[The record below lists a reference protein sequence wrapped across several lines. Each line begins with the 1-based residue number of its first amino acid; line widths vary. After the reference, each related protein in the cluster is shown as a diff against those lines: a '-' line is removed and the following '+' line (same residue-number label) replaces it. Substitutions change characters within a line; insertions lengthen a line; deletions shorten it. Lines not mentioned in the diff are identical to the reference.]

1 MNRGSEWNKW
11 DLHVHTKYT
20 NKNDQFTSATFDDFC
35 IEFFKRAVEKNIKV
49 IGITDYFSIENY
61 LKIKEFLTR
70 IDEIEV
76 LEQIKEEIKKIYL
89 IPNIELRMLPSTDSG
104 KLINIHCLFNPDYID
119 NLEDDFFSTLEF
131 NGYKMTK
138 TGLIR
143 LGKNMKPDVS
153 NDDLAYEVGI
163 NNFVISPDILES
175 LFKKNNNLRKN
186 TITVVS
192 NNSTDGASGLRKHYE
207 LFENDNASSLD
218 GVRKKVY
225 HLSDMIF
232 SSRKGDID
240 YFLGN
245 KGDSKELVIQKCGS
259 MKPCIHGCDA
269 HSENKLFEPDLSR
282 YCWIKAIPTF
292 EGLKQVLYEPDRVKI
307 QEDKPDKKIGYEV
320 IKSIKILNTNNVF
333 TQNEIYFNSNLN
345 SIIGGKS
352 SGKSLLLYLLAKTVL
367 SSEKFDEISKYKN
380 FVNYDELPKGI
391 ECEVL
396 WEDGTVTKLS
406 SHENKRHIEYIP
418 QLFLNNI
425 AEDKKNELFNQTIN
439 DLLYKKNGYKGAIDL
454 IYKSIDEKK
463 ISLTSEIEKYFTN
476 ESELTRLEI
485 ELTTLGDKN
494 AIETLIYSFYKELE
508 ELKSKSSLTED
519 DENIM
524 KAINESI
531 TLKQNEKILLEKE
544 IILNNSINKVTNELG
559 SKIERFIIDEFNLI
573 DIDERHKEILKTYY
587 ENLSKNIIQSIDS
600 FKESNPLTNDALLD
614 KIKLKDEEIE
624 PLIKSL
630 EPYNNKISDQKKYLS
645 IEKQLKDEQLKL
657 DTILLK
663 EKEINNQKSKLD
675 IKKFIDIYKELLEIY
690 NTITSLNEPYKKIGN
705 DLELI
710 TYIDFNLSKFYDNF
724 SYFVTK
730 NQSMDKI
737 FNDGIFDVDSNYLYK
752 KENHIENIGEVLNK
766 IFSGNVKFNKSKTL
780 KEMTKSLL
788 DDNFDITYDLKQGDD
803 LLNHMSPG
811 KKGIVLFQLFLE
823 VSSSKVPI
831 LIDQPEDNLDN
842 RTVYNTLN
850 EFIKTKK
857 INRQIIMV
865 SHNSNLVVST
875 DSENIIVANQ
885 NGQNS
890 SYPRFEYING
900 ALEETK
906 KKDLSELNELKKQ
919 GIREHVCEILEG
931 GVEAFKKREEKYNI

>member
-307 QEDKPDKKIGYEV
+307 QEDKPDKKVGYEV

-406 SHENKRHIEYIP
+406 SNENKRHIEYIP

-463 ISLTSEIEKYFTN
+463 ISLTREIEKYFTN
-476 ESELTRLEI
+476 KSELKRLEI

-494 AIETLIYSFYKELE
+494 AIEILINSFRE
-508 ELKSKSSLTED
+508 ELKELKFKSSLTQD
-519 DENIM
+519 DENTM
-524 KAINESI
+524 KAINELI
-531 TLKQNEKILLEKE
+531 TLKKNEKILLEKE

-559 SKIERFIIDEFNLI
+559 SKIERFITDEFNLM
-573 DIDERHKEILKTYY
+573 DIDDNHKEILKTYY

-600 FKESNPLTNDALLD
+600 FQESNPLMNDTLLER
-614 KIKLKDEEIE
+614 IKLKDEEIE

-630 EPYNNKISDQKKYLS
+630 EPYNDKILDQKKYLF
-645 IEKQLKDEQLKL
+645 IEKLLKDEQLKL
-657 DTILLK
+657 DSILLK

-690 NTITSLNEPYKKIGN
+690 NTITSLNEPYKTIGN

-710 TYIDFNLSKFYDNF
+710 THIDFNLSKFYDNF

-737 FNDGIFDVDSNYLYK
+737 FSDVIFDVDSNYLYK
-752 KENHIENIGEVLNK
+752 KENHIENIEEVLNK

-850 EFIKTKK
+850 EFIKNKK
-857 INRQIIMV
+857 IDRQIIMV

>member
-1 MNRGSEWNKW
+1 M
-11 DLHVHTKYT
+11 
-20 NKNDQFTSATFDDFC
+20 
-35 IEFFKRAVEKNIKV
+35 
-49 IGITDYFSIENY
+49 
-61 LKIKEFLTR
+61 
-70 IDEIEV
+70 
-76 LEQIKEEIKKIYL
+76 
-89 IPNIELRMLPSTDSG
+89 
-104 KLINIHCLFNPDYID
+104 
-119 NLEDDFFSTLEF
+119 
-131 NGYKMTK
+131 
-138 TGLIR
+138 
-143 LGKNMKPDVS
+143 
-153 NDDLAYEVGI
+153 
-163 NNFVISPDILES
+163 
-175 LFKKNNNLRKN
+175 
-186 TITVVS
+186 
-192 NNSTDGASGLRKHYE
+192 
-207 LFENDNASSLD
+207 
-218 GVRKKVY
+218 
-225 HLSDMIF
+225 
-232 SSRKGDID
+232 
-240 YFLGN
+240 
-245 KGDSKELVIQKCGS
+245 
-259 MKPCIHGCDA
+259 
-269 HSENKLFEPDLSR
+269 
-282 YCWIKAIPTF
+282 
-292 EGLKQVLYEPDRVKI
+292 
-307 QEDKPDKKIGYEV
+307 
-320 IKSIKILNTNNVF
+320 
-333 TQNEIYFNSNLN
+333 N

-857 INRQIIMV
+857 IDRQIIMV

>member
-320 IKSIKILNTNNVF
+320 IKSIKILNTNNIF

-559 SKIERFIIDEFNLI
+559 SKIERFITDEFNLM
-573 DIDERHKEILKTYY
+573 DIDDKHKEILKTYY

-737 FNDGIFDVDSNYLYK
+737 FSDVIFDVNSNYLYK
-752 KENHIENIGEVLNK
+752 KENHIQNIEEVLNK

-857 INRQIIMV
+857 IDRQIIMV

>member
-1 MNRGSEWNKW
+1 MSEEKAMNRGSEWNKW
-11 DLHVHTKYT
+11 DLHFHTPSSYDYKDKMVT
-20 NKNDQFTSATFDDFC
+20 NTQL
-35 IEFFKRAVEKNIKV
+35 IEELVKKNIKV
-49 IGITDYFSIENY
+49 VAITDHHIIDVVRIQELKVLSSERITILPGIEFLSDSRGKQPIHFIGIFSENSDLHYIWGQIENRTEIRKIKGEGKKENEVYCNLFETINLIHELGGIVSIHAGDKHSSIENITHSLPHGEAQKTDIAFAVDIY
-61 LKIKEFLTR
+61 ELGNSSDQDGYRRFVFPSIKKTIPMILCSDNHDIKKYDIKE
-70 IDEIEV
+70 
-76 LEQIKEEIKKIYL
+76 
-89 IPNIELRMLPSTDSG
+89 N
-104 KLINIHCLFNPDYID
+104 
-119 NLEDDFFSTLEF
+119 
-131 NGYKMTK
+131 
-138 TGLIR
+138 
-143 LGKNMKPDVS
+143 
-153 NDDLAYEVGI
+153 
-163 NNFVISPDILES
+163 
-175 LFKKNNNLRKN
+175 
-186 TITVVS
+186 
-192 NNSTDGASGLRKHYE
+192 
-207 LFENDNASSLD
+207 
-218 GVRKKVY
+218 
-225 HLSDMIF
+225 
-232 SSRKGDID
+232 
-240 YFLGN
+240 
-245 KGDSKELVIQKCGS
+245 
-259 MKPCIHGCDA
+259 
-269 HSENKLFEPDLSR
+269 
-282 YCWIKAIPTF
+282 CWIKAIPSF
-292 EGLKQVLYEPDRVKI
+292 EGLRQIIYEPDRVKI
-307 QEDKPDKKIGYEV
+307 KEDKPDKKIGYEV

-406 SHENKRHIEYIP
+406 SNENKRHIEYIP

-476 ESELTRLEI
+476 ESELKRLEI

-494 AIETLIYSFYKELE
+494 AIEILINSFREELK
-508 ELKSKSSLTED
+508 ELKSKSSLTQD
-519 DENIM
+519 DENTM

-531 TLKQNEKILLEKE
+531 TLKKNEKILLEKE

-559 SKIERFIIDEFNLI
+559 SKIERFITDEFNLM
-573 DIDERHKEILKTYY
+573 DIDDNHKEILKTYY

-600 FKESNPLTNDALLD
+600 FQESNPLMNDTLLER
-614 KIKLKDEEIE
+614 IKLKDEEIE

-630 EPYNNKISDQKKYLS
+630 EPYNDKILDQKKYLS
-645 IEKQLKDEQLKL
+645 IEKLLKDEQLKL
-657 DTILLK
+657 DSILLK

-690 NTITSLNEPYKKIGN
+690 NTITSLNEPYKTIGN

-710 TYIDFNLSKFYDNF
+710 THIDFNLSKFYDNF

-737 FNDGIFDVDSNYLYK
+737 FSDVIFDVDSNYLYK
-752 KENHIENIGEVLNK
+752 KENHIENIEEVLNK

-850 EFIKTKK
+850 EFIKNKK
-857 INRQIIMV
+857 IDRQIIMV

-906 KKDLSELNELKKQ
+906 KKDLLELNELKKQ

>member
-406 SHENKRHIEYIP
+406 SNENKRHIEYIP

-857 INRQIIMV
+857 IDRQIIMV

>member
-544 IILNNSINKVTNELG
+544 IILNNSVKRSAKLG
-559 SKIERFIIDEFNLI
+559 S
-573 DIDERHKEILKTYY
+573 
-587 ENLSKNIIQSIDS
+587 
-600 FKESNPLTNDALLD
+600 
-614 KIKLKDEEIE
+614 
-624 PLIKSL
+624 
-630 EPYNNKISDQKKYLS
+630 
-645 IEKQLKDEQLKL
+645 
-657 DTILLK
+657 
-663 EKEINNQKSKLD
+663 
-675 IKKFIDIYKELLEIY
+675 
-690 NTITSLNEPYKKIGN
+690 
-705 DLELI
+705 
-710 TYIDFNLSKFYDNF
+710 
-724 SYFVTK
+724 
-730 NQSMDKI
+730 
-737 FNDGIFDVDSNYLYK
+737 
-752 KENHIENIGEVLNK
+752 
-766 IFSGNVKFNKSKTL
+766 
-780 KEMTKSLL
+780 
-788 DDNFDITYDLKQGDD
+788 
-803 LLNHMSPG
+803 
-811 KKGIVLFQLFLE
+811 
-823 VSSSKVPI
+823 
-831 LIDQPEDNLDN
+831 
-842 RTVYNTLN
+842 
-850 EFIKTKK
+850 
-857 INRQIIMV
+857 
-865 SHNSNLVVST
+865 
-875 DSENIIVANQ
+875 
-885 NGQNS
+885 
-890 SYPRFEYING
+890 
-900 ALEETK
+900 
-906 KKDLSELNELKKQ
+906 
-919 GIREHVCEILEG
+919 
-931 GVEAFKKREEKYNI
+931 

>member
-630 EPYNNKISDQKKYLS
+630 EPYNNKIADQKKYLS

-857 INRQIIMV
+857 IDRQIIMV

>member
-1 MNRGSEWNKW
+1 
-11 DLHVHTKYT
+11 
-20 NKNDQFTSATFDDFC
+20 
-35 IEFFKRAVEKNIKV
+35 
-49 IGITDYFSIENY
+49 
-61 LKIKEFLTR
+61 
-70 IDEIEV
+70 
-76 LEQIKEEIKKIYL
+76 
-89 IPNIELRMLPSTDSG
+89 
-104 KLINIHCLFNPDYID
+104 
-119 NLEDDFFSTLEF
+119 
-131 NGYKMTK
+131 
-138 TGLIR
+138 
-143 LGKNMKPDVS
+143 
-153 NDDLAYEVGI
+153 
-163 NNFVISPDILES
+163 
-175 LFKKNNNLRKN
+175 
-186 TITVVS
+186 
-192 NNSTDGASGLRKHYE
+192 
-207 LFENDNASSLD
+207 
-218 GVRKKVY
+218 
-225 HLSDMIF
+225 MIF

-406 SHENKRHIEYIP
+406 SHENKRHLEYIP

-811 KKGIVLFQLFLE
+811 TQGSVLFQLFLE

-857 INRQIIMV
+857 IDRQIIMV

>member
-675 IKKFIDIYKELLEIY
+675 IKKFIDTQLSHLKPSSFPV
-690 NTITSLNEPYKKIGN
+690 TSLNRSI
-705 DLELI
+705 
-710 TYIDFNLSKFYDNF
+710 
-724 SYFVTK
+724 
-730 NQSMDKI
+730 MA
-737 FNDGIFDVDSNYLYK
+737 
-752 KENHIENIGEVLNK
+752 
-766 IFSGNVKFNKSKTL
+766 VKFSF
-780 KEMTKSLL
+780 LL
-788 DDNFDITYDLKQGDD
+788 TTSSILA
-803 LLNHMSPG
+803 
-811 KKGIVLFQLFLE
+811 I
-823 VSSSKVPI
+823 SSKIAKNACIAIAKV
-831 LIDQPEDNLDN
+831 
-842 RTVYNTLN
+842 
-850 EFIKTKK
+850 
-857 INRQIIMV
+857 
-865 SHNSNLVVST
+865 
-875 DSENIIVANQ
+875 
-885 NGQNS
+885 
-890 SYPRFEYING
+890 
-900 ALEETK
+900 
-906 KKDLSELNELKKQ
+906 
-919 GIREHVCEILEG
+919 
-931 GVEAFKKREEKYNI
+931 

>member
-11 DLHVHTKYT
+11 DLHFHTPSSYDYKDKTVT
-20 NKNDQFTSATFDDFC
+20 NIQLIEKLVEKDVKVVAITDHHIIDVERIQDLKVLSSERITILPG
-35 IEFFKRAVEKNIKV
+35 IEFLSDSRGKQPIHF
-49 IGITDYFSIENY
+49 IGIFSENSDLNYIWGQIENRTEIRKIKGEGKKENEVYCNLFETINLIHELGGVVSIHAGDKHSSIENITHSLPHGEAQKTDIAFAVDIY
-61 LKIKEFLTR
+61 ELGNSSDQDGYRKFVFPSIKKTIPMILCSDNHDIKKYDIKE
-70 IDEIEV
+70 
-76 LEQIKEEIKKIYL
+76 
-89 IPNIELRMLPSTDSG
+89 N
-104 KLINIHCLFNPDYID
+104 
-119 NLEDDFFSTLEF
+119 
-131 NGYKMTK
+131 
-138 TGLIR
+138 
-143 LGKNMKPDVS
+143 
-153 NDDLAYEVGI
+153 
-163 NNFVISPDILES
+163 
-175 LFKKNNNLRKN
+175 
-186 TITVVS
+186 
-192 NNSTDGASGLRKHYE
+192 
-207 LFENDNASSLD
+207 
-218 GVRKKVY
+218 
-225 HLSDMIF
+225 
-232 SSRKGDID
+232 
-240 YFLGN
+240 
-245 KGDSKELVIQKCGS
+245 
-259 MKPCIHGCDA
+259 
-269 HSENKLFEPDLSR
+269 
-282 YCWIKAIPTF
+282 CWIKAIPSF
-292 EGLKQVLYEPDRVKI
+292 EGLRQIIYEPDRVKI
-307 QEDKPDKKIGYEV
+307 QEDKPEKKIGYEV
-320 IKSIKILNTNNVF
+320 IKSIKILNTNNIFV
-333 TQNEIYFNSNLN
+333 QNEIYFNSNLN

-476 ESELTRLEI
+476 ESELTRLEM

-494 AIETLIYSFYKELE
+494 AIETLIYSFYEELK

-573 DIDERHKEILKTYY
+573 DIDESHKEILKTYY

-600 FKESNPLTNDALLD
+600 FKESNPLTNGTILE
-614 KIKLKDEEIE
+614 KIKLKEEEID

-630 EPYNNKISDQKKYLS
+630 KPYNDKISDKKEYLS

-657 DTILLK
+657 DGILLK
-663 EKEINNQKSKLD
+663 EKEINHQKSKLD
-675 IKKFIDIYKELLEIY
+675 IKKFINTYKELVEIY
-690 NTITSLNEPYKKIGN
+690 NKIISLNEPYKTIGN

-710 TYIDFNLSKFYDNF
+710 THIDFNLSKFYDNF
-724 SYFVTK
+724 SNFITK

-737 FNDGIFDVDSNYLYK
+737 FSDVIFDVDSNYLYK
-752 KENHIENIGEVLNK
+752 KEKHIENIGEVLNK
-766 IFSGNVKFNKSKTL
+766 IFSENVKFNKSKTL

-850 EFIKTKK
+850 EFIKNKK
-857 INRQIIMV
+857 IDRQIIMV

-906 KKDLSELNELKKQ
+906 KKDFLELNELKKQ

>member
-690 NTITSLNEPYKKIGN
+690 NTIISLNEPYKKIGN

-857 INRQIIMV
+857 IDRQIIMV

>member
-11 DLHVHTKYT
+11 DLHVHTKHT

-406 SHENKRHIEYIP
+406 SNENKRHIEYIP

-476 ESELTRLEI
+476 ESELKRLEI

-494 AIETLIYSFYKELE
+494 AIEILINSFREELK
-508 ELKSKSSLTED
+508 ELKSKSSLTQD
-519 DENIM
+519 DENTM

-531 TLKQNEKILLEKE
+531 TLKKNEKILLEKE

-559 SKIERFIIDEFNLI
+559 SKIERFITDEFNLM
-573 DIDERHKEILKTYY
+573 DIDDNHKEILKTYY

-600 FKESNPLTNDALLD
+600 FQESNPLMNDTLLER
-614 KIKLKDEEIE
+614 IKLKDEEIE

-630 EPYNNKISDQKKYLS
+630 EPYNDKILDQKKYLF
-645 IEKQLKDEQLKL
+645 IEKLLKDEQLKL
-657 DTILLK
+657 DSILLK
-663 EKEINNQKSKLD
+663 EKEIKNQKSKLD

-690 NTITSLNEPYKKIGN
+690 NTITSLNEPYKTIGN

-710 TYIDFNLSKFYDNF
+710 THIDFNLSKFYDNF

-737 FNDGIFDVDSNYLYK
+737 FSDVIFDVDSNYLYK
-752 KENHIENIGEVLNK
+752 KENHIENIEEVLNK

-850 EFIKTKK
+850 EFIKNKK
-857 INRQIIMV
+857 IDRQIIMV

>member
-1 MNRGSEWNKW
+1 MKRGSEWNKW

-292 EGLKQVLYEPDRVKI
+292 EGLKQVLYEPDRDKI

-857 INRQIIMV
+857 IDRQIIMV

>member
-11 DLHVHTKYT
+11 DLHFHTPSSYDYKDKTVT
-20 NKNDQFTSATFDDFC
+20 NAQL
-35 IEFFKRAVEKNIKV
+35 IEKLVEKNIKV
-49 IGITDYFSIENY
+49 VAITDHHIIDVVRIQELKVLSSERITILPGIEFLSDSRGKQPIHFIGIFSENSDLHYIWGQIENRTEIRKIKGEGKKENEVYCNLFETINLIHELGGIVSIHAGDKHSSIENITHSLPHGEAQKTDIAY
-61 LKIKEFLTR
+61 AVDIYELGNASDQDGYRKVVFPYIKKTIPMILCSDNHDIKNYDIKE
-70 IDEIEV
+70 
-76 LEQIKEEIKKIYL
+76 
-89 IPNIELRMLPSTDSG
+89 N
-104 KLINIHCLFNPDYID
+104 
-119 NLEDDFFSTLEF
+119 
-131 NGYKMTK
+131 
-138 TGLIR
+138 
-143 LGKNMKPDVS
+143 
-153 NDDLAYEVGI
+153 
-163 NNFVISPDILES
+163 
-175 LFKKNNNLRKN
+175 
-186 TITVVS
+186 
-192 NNSTDGASGLRKHYE
+192 
-207 LFENDNASSLD
+207 
-218 GVRKKVY
+218 
-225 HLSDMIF
+225 
-232 SSRKGDID
+232 
-240 YFLGN
+240 
-245 KGDSKELVIQKCGS
+245 
-259 MKPCIHGCDA
+259 
-269 HSENKLFEPDLSR
+269 
-282 YCWIKAIPTF
+282 CWIKAIPSF
-292 EGLKQVLYEPDRVKI
+292 EGLRQIIYEPDRVKI
-307 QEDKPDKKIGYEV
+307 QEDKPEKKIGYEV
-320 IKSIKILNTNNVF
+320 IKSIKILNTNNIF

-396 WEDGTVTKLS
+396 WGDGTVTKLS
-406 SHENKRHIEYIP
+406 SNENKRHIEYIP

-439 DLLYKKNGYKGAIDL
+439 DLLYKKNGYKGAVDL

-463 ISLTSEIEKYFTN
+463 ISLASEIEKYFTN
-476 ESELTRLEI
+476 ESELKRLEI

-494 AIETLIYSFYKELE
+494 AIEILINSFCEELK
-508 ELKSKSSLTED
+508 ELKSKSSLTQG

-531 TLKQNEKILLEKE
+531 TLKKNEKILLEKE

-559 SKIERFIIDEFNLI
+559 SKIERFIIDEFNLM
-573 DIDERHKEILKTYY
+573 DIDESHKEILKTYY

-600 FKESNPLTNDALLD
+600 FKESNPLTNDILLD
-614 KIKLKDEEIE
+614 RIKLKDEEIE

-630 EPYNNKISDQKKYLS
+630 EPYNDKILDQKKYLS

-657 DTILLK
+657 DSILLK
-663 EKEINNQKSKLD
+663 EKEINHQKSKLD
-675 IKKFIDIYKELLEIY
+675 IKKFINIYKELLEIY
-690 NTITSLNEPYKKIGN
+690 DKIISLNEPYKTIGN

-710 TYIDFNLSKFYDNF
+710 THIDFNLSKFYDNF

-737 FNDGIFDVDSNYLYK
+737 FSDVIFDVDSNYLYK
-752 KENHIENIGEVLNK
+752 KENHIENIEEVLNK
-766 IFSGNVKFNKSKTL
+766 IFSGNIKFNKSKTL

-788 DDNFDITYDLKQGDD
+788 DNNFDITYDLKQGDD

-850 EFIKTKK
+850 EFIKNKK
-857 INRQIIMV
+857 IDRQIIMV

-875 DSENIIVANQ
+875 DSENVIVANQ

-906 KKDLSELNELKKQ
+906 KKDSSELNELKKQ

>member
-11 DLHVHTKYT
+11 DLHFHTQSSYDYKDKTVT
-20 NKNDQFTSATFDDFC
+20 NIQLIEKLVEKDVKVVAITDHHIIDVERIQDLKVLSSERITILPG
-35 IEFFKRAVEKNIKV
+35 IEFLSDSRGKQPIHF
-49 IGITDYFSIENY
+49 IGIFSENSDLNYIWGQIENRTEIRKIKGEGKKENEVYCNLFETINLIHELGGIVSIHAGDKHSSIENITHSLPHGEAQKTDIAFAVDIY
-61 LKIKEFLTR
+61 ELGNSSDQDGYRKFVFPSIKKNIPMILCSDNHDIKKYDIKE
-70 IDEIEV
+70 
-76 LEQIKEEIKKIYL
+76 
-89 IPNIELRMLPSTDSG
+89 N
-104 KLINIHCLFNPDYID
+104 
-119 NLEDDFFSTLEF
+119 
-131 NGYKMTK
+131 
-138 TGLIR
+138 
-143 LGKNMKPDVS
+143 
-153 NDDLAYEVGI
+153 
-163 NNFVISPDILES
+163 
-175 LFKKNNNLRKN
+175 
-186 TITVVS
+186 
-192 NNSTDGASGLRKHYE
+192 
-207 LFENDNASSLD
+207 
-218 GVRKKVY
+218 
-225 HLSDMIF
+225 
-232 SSRKGDID
+232 
-240 YFLGN
+240 
-245 KGDSKELVIQKCGS
+245 
-259 MKPCIHGCDA
+259 
-269 HSENKLFEPDLSR
+269 
-282 YCWIKAIPTF
+282 CWIKAIPSF
-292 EGLKQVLYEPDRVKI
+292 EGLRQIIYEPDRVKI
-307 QEDKPDKKIGYEV
+307 QEDKPEKKIGYEV

-406 SHENKRHIEYIP
+406 SNENKRHIEYIP

-476 ESELTRLEI
+476 ESELTRLEM

-494 AIETLIYSFYKELE
+494 AIETLIYSFYQELKEL
-508 ELKSKSSLTED
+508 KTKSSLTED

-573 DIDERHKEILKTYY
+573 DIDESHKEILKTYY

-630 EPYNNKISDQKKYLS
+630 EPYNNKIADQKKYLS

-690 NTITSLNEPYKKIGN
+690 NTIISLNEPYKKIGN

-857 INRQIIMV
+857 IDRQIIMV

>member
-61 LKIKEFLTR
+61 LKIKEFLTK

-857 INRQIIMV
+857 IDRQIIMV

>member
-630 EPYNNKISDQKKYLS
+630 EPYNNKISDQKK
-645 IEKQLKDEQLKL
+645 IP
-657 DTILLK
+657 
-663 EKEINNQKSKLD
+663 
-675 IKKFIDIYKELLEIY
+675 IYRK
-690 NTITSLNEPYKKIGN
+690 T
-705 DLELI
+705 
-710 TYIDFNLSKFYDNF
+710 
-724 SYFVTK
+724 TK
-730 NQSMDKI
+730 
-737 FNDGIFDVDSNYLYK
+737 
-752 KENHIENIGEVLNK
+752 
-766 IFSGNVKFNKSKTL
+766 
-780 KEMTKSLL
+780 
-788 DDNFDITYDLKQGDD
+788 
-803 LLNHMSPG
+803 
-811 KKGIVLFQLFLE
+811 
-823 VSSSKVPI
+823 
-831 LIDQPEDNLDN
+831 
-842 RTVYNTLN
+842 R
-850 EFIKTKK
+850 
-857 INRQIIMV
+857 
-865 SHNSNLVVST
+865 
-875 DSENIIVANQ
+875 
-885 NGQNS
+885 
-890 SYPRFEYING
+890 
-900 ALEETK
+900 
-906 KKDLSELNELKKQ
+906 
-919 GIREHVCEILEG
+919 
-931 GVEAFKKREEKYNI
+931 

>member
-1 MNRGSEWNKW
+1 
-11 DLHVHTKYT
+11 
-20 NKNDQFTSATFDDFC
+20 
-35 IEFFKRAVEKNIKV
+35 
-49 IGITDYFSIENY
+49 
-61 LKIKEFLTR
+61 
-70 IDEIEV
+70 
-76 LEQIKEEIKKIYL
+76 
-89 IPNIELRMLPSTDSG
+89 
-104 KLINIHCLFNPDYID
+104 
-119 NLEDDFFSTLEF
+119 
-131 NGYKMTK
+131 
-138 TGLIR
+138 
-143 LGKNMKPDVS
+143 
-153 NDDLAYEVGI
+153 
-163 NNFVISPDILES
+163 
-175 LFKKNNNLRKN
+175 
-186 TITVVS
+186 
-192 NNSTDGASGLRKHYE
+192 
-207 LFENDNASSLD
+207 
-218 GVRKKVY
+218 
-225 HLSDMIF
+225 
-232 SSRKGDID
+232 
-240 YFLGN
+240 
-245 KGDSKELVIQKCGS
+245 

-857 INRQIIMV
+857 IDRQIIMV

>member
-225 HLSDMIF
+225 HLSNMIF
-232 SSRKGDID
+232 SSRKDDID

-663 EKEINNQKSKLD
+663 RNQ
-675 IKKFIDIYKELLEIY
+675 
-690 NTITSLNEPYKKIGN
+690 
-705 DLELI
+705 
-710 TYIDFNLSKFYDNF
+710 
-724 SYFVTK
+724 
-730 NQSMDKI
+730 
-737 FNDGIFDVDSNYLYK
+737 
-752 KENHIENIGEVLNK
+752 
-766 IFSGNVKFNKSKTL
+766 
-780 KEMTKSLL
+780 
-788 DDNFDITYDLKQGDD
+788 
-803 LLNHMSPG
+803 
-811 KKGIVLFQLFLE
+811 
-823 VSSSKVPI
+823 
-831 LIDQPEDNLDN
+831 
-842 RTVYNTLN
+842 
-850 EFIKTKK
+850 
-857 INRQIIMV
+857 
-865 SHNSNLVVST
+865 
-875 DSENIIVANQ
+875 
-885 NGQNS
+885 
-890 SYPRFEYING
+890 
-900 ALEETK
+900 
-906 KKDLSELNELKKQ
+906 
-919 GIREHVCEILEG
+919 
-931 GVEAFKKREEKYNI
+931 

>member
-406 SHENKRHIEYIP
+406 SNENKRHIEYIP

-476 ESELTRLEI
+476 ESELKRLEI

-494 AIETLIYSFYKELE
+494 AIEILINSFREELK
-508 ELKSKSSLTED
+508 ELKSKSSLTQD
-519 DENIM
+519 DENTM

-531 TLKQNEKILLEKE
+531 TLKKNEKILLEKE

-559 SKIERFIIDEFNLI
+559 SKIERFITDEFNLM
-573 DIDERHKEILKTYY
+573 DIDDKHKEILKTYY

-600 FKESNPLTNDALLD
+600 FQESNPLMNDTLLER
-614 KIKLKDEEIE
+614 IKLKEEEIE

-630 EPYNNKISDQKKYLS
+630 ESYNDKILDQKKYLF
-645 IEKQLKDEQLKL
+645 IEKLLKDEQLKL
-657 DTILLK
+657 DSILLK

-690 NTITSLNEPYKKIGN
+690 NTITSLNEPYKTIGN

-710 TYIDFNLSKFYDNF
+710 THIDFNLSKFYDNF

-737 FNDGIFDVDSNYLYK
+737 FSDVIFDVDSNYLYK
-752 KENHIENIGEVLNK
+752 KENHIENIEEVLNK
-766 IFSGNVKFNKSKTL
+766 IFSGYVKFNKSKTL

-850 EFIKTKK
+850 EFIKNKK
-857 INRQIIMV
+857 IDRQIIMV

>member
-232 SSRKGDID
+232 FFFLCDID
-240 YFLGN
+240 YFLRN
-245 KGDSKELVIQKCGS
+245 KCDSIELVIQKCGS

-857 INRQIIMV
+857 IDRQIIMV

>member
-1 MNRGSEWNKW
+1 
-11 DLHVHTKYT
+11 
-20 NKNDQFTSATFDDFC
+20 
-35 IEFFKRAVEKNIKV
+35 
-49 IGITDYFSIENY
+49 
-61 LKIKEFLTR
+61 
-70 IDEIEV
+70 
-76 LEQIKEEIKKIYL
+76 
-89 IPNIELRMLPSTDSG
+89 
-104 KLINIHCLFNPDYID
+104 
-119 NLEDDFFSTLEF
+119 
-131 NGYKMTK
+131 
-138 TGLIR
+138 
-143 LGKNMKPDVS
+143 
-153 NDDLAYEVGI
+153 
-163 NNFVISPDILES
+163 
-175 LFKKNNNLRKN
+175 
-186 TITVVS
+186 
-192 NNSTDGASGLRKHYE
+192 
-207 LFENDNASSLD
+207 
-218 GVRKKVY
+218 
-225 HLSDMIF
+225 MIF

-857 INRQIIMV
+857 IDRQIIMV

>member
-544 IILNNSINKVTNELG
+544 IILNNSINKVTKELG

-857 INRQIIMV
+857 IDRQIIMV

>member
-163 NNFVISPDILES
+163 NNFVISPDILKS

-857 INRQIIMV
+857 IDRQIIMV

>member
-857 INRQIIMV
+857 IDRQIIMV

-906 KKDLSELNELKKQ
+906 KKDFSELNELKKQ

>member
-494 AIETLIYSFYKELE
+494 AI
-508 ELKSKSSLTED
+508 
-519 DENIM
+519 
-524 KAINESI
+524 
-531 TLKQNEKILLEKE
+531 
-544 IILNNSINKVTNELG
+544 V
-559 SKIERFIIDEFNLI
+559 
-573 DIDERHKEILKTYY
+573 
-587 ENLSKNIIQSIDS
+587 
-600 FKESNPLTNDALLD
+600 
-614 KIKLKDEEIE
+614 
-624 PLIKSL
+624 
-630 EPYNNKISDQKKYLS
+630 
-645 IEKQLKDEQLKL
+645 
-657 DTILLK
+657 
-663 EKEINNQKSKLD
+663 
-675 IKKFIDIYKELLEIY
+675 
-690 NTITSLNEPYKKIGN
+690 
-705 DLELI
+705 
-710 TYIDFNLSKFYDNF
+710 
-724 SYFVTK
+724 
-730 NQSMDKI
+730 
-737 FNDGIFDVDSNYLYK
+737 
-752 KENHIENIGEVLNK
+752 
-766 IFSGNVKFNKSKTL
+766 
-780 KEMTKSLL
+780 
-788 DDNFDITYDLKQGDD
+788 
-803 LLNHMSPG
+803 
-811 KKGIVLFQLFLE
+811 
-823 VSSSKVPI
+823 
-831 LIDQPEDNLDN
+831 
-842 RTVYNTLN
+842 
-850 EFIKTKK
+850 
-857 INRQIIMV
+857 
-865 SHNSNLVVST
+865 
-875 DSENIIVANQ
+875 
-885 NGQNS
+885 
-890 SYPRFEYING
+890 
-900 ALEETK
+900 
-906 KKDLSELNELKKQ
+906 
-919 GIREHVCEILEG
+919 
-931 GVEAFKKREEKYNI
+931 

>member
-352 SGKSLLLYLLAKTVL
+352 SGKSLLLYLLAKTVI

-380 FVNYDELPKGI
+380 FVNYNKLHKGI

-857 INRQIIMV
+857 IDRQIIMV

>member
-811 KKGIVLFQLFLE
+811 EKRNCIIPIVLR
-823 VSSSKVPI
+823 SK
-831 LIDQPEDNLDN
+831 
-842 RTVYNTLN
+842 
-850 EFIKTKK
+850 FIKGTN
-857 INRQIIMV
+857 INR
-865 SHNSNLVVST
+865 S
-875 DSENIIVANQ
+875 A
-885 NGQNS
+885 
-890 SYPRFEYING
+890 R
-900 ALEETK
+900 
-906 KKDLSELNELKKQ
+906 
-919 GIREHVCEILEG
+919 R
-931 GVEAFKKREEKYNI
+931 

>member
-645 IEKQLKDEQLKL
+645 IEKQLKDEQIKL

-710 TYIDFNLSKFYDNF
+710 TYIDFNLSKFNDNF

-730 NQSMDKI
+730 NQSMDRI
-737 FNDGIFDVDSNYLYK
+737 FSDIIFDVDSNYLYK

-857 INRQIIMV
+857 IDRQIIMV

-906 KKDLSELNELKKQ
+906 KKDL
-919 GIREHVCEILEG
+919 
-931 GVEAFKKREEKYNI
+931 

>member
-11 DLHVHTKYT
+11 DLHFHTQSSYDYKDKTVT
-20 NKNDQFTSATFDDFC
+20 NIQLIEKLVEKDVKVVAITDHHIIDVERIQDLKVLSSERITILPG
-35 IEFFKRAVEKNIKV
+35 IEFLSDSRGKQPIHF
-49 IGITDYFSIENY
+49 IGIFSENSDLNYIWGQIENRTEIRKIKGEGKKENEVYCNLFETINLIHELGGIVSIHAGDKHSSIENITHSLPHGEAQKTDIAFAVDIY
-61 LKIKEFLTR
+61 ELGNSSDQDGYRKFVFPSIKKNIPMILCSDNHDIKKYDIKE
-70 IDEIEV
+70 
-76 LEQIKEEIKKIYL
+76 
-89 IPNIELRMLPSTDSG
+89 N
-104 KLINIHCLFNPDYID
+104 
-119 NLEDDFFSTLEF
+119 
-131 NGYKMTK
+131 
-138 TGLIR
+138 
-143 LGKNMKPDVS
+143 
-153 NDDLAYEVGI
+153 
-163 NNFVISPDILES
+163 
-175 LFKKNNNLRKN
+175 
-186 TITVVS
+186 
-192 NNSTDGASGLRKHYE
+192 
-207 LFENDNASSLD
+207 
-218 GVRKKVY
+218 
-225 HLSDMIF
+225 
-232 SSRKGDID
+232 
-240 YFLGN
+240 
-245 KGDSKELVIQKCGS
+245 
-259 MKPCIHGCDA
+259 
-269 HSENKLFEPDLSR
+269 
-282 YCWIKAIPTF
+282 CWIKAIPSF
-292 EGLKQVLYEPDRVKI
+292 EGLRQIIYEPDRVKI
-307 QEDKPDKKIGYEV
+307 QEDKPEKKIGYEV

-600 FKESNPLTNDALLD
+600 FKESNPLTNDTLLD
-614 KIKLKDEEIE
+614 RIKLKDEEIE
-624 PLIKSL
+624 PLIKRL

-657 DTILLK
+657 DSILLK
-663 EKEINNQKSKLD
+663 EKEINNQKLQLD
-675 IKKFIDIYKELLEIY
+675 IKKFIDIYKELLEMY
-690 NTITSLNEPYKKIGN
+690 NTIISLNEPYKTIGN
-705 DLELI
+705 DLALI
-710 TYIDFNLSKFYDNF
+710 THIDFNLSKFYDNF

-737 FNDGIFDVDSNYLYK
+737 FSDVIFDVNSNYLYK
-752 KENHIENIGEVLNK
+752 KENHIQNIEEVLNK

-857 INRQIIMV
+857 IDRQIIMV

>member
-857 INRQIIMV
+857 IDRQIIMV

>member
-508 ELKSKSSLTED
+508 ELNAKLEEEK
-519 DENIM
+519 
-524 KAINESI
+524 KATFEIIEG
-531 TLKQNEKILLEKE
+531 EKARLLE
-544 IILNNSINKVTNELG
+544 
-559 SKIERFIIDEFNLI
+559 EF
-573 DIDERHKEILKTYY
+573 KT
-587 ENLSKNIIQSIDS
+587 KNPD
-600 FKESNPLTNDALLD
+600 
-614 KIKLKDEEIE
+614 
-624 PLIKSL
+624 
-630 EPYNNKISDQKKYLS
+630 
-645 IEKQLKDEQLKL
+645 L
-657 DTILLK
+657 DT
-663 EKEINNQKSKLD
+663 SH
-675 IKKFIDIYKELLEIY
+675 
-690 NTITSLNEPYKKIGN
+690 G
-705 DLELI
+705 
-710 TYIDFNLSKFYDNF
+710 
-724 SYFVTK
+724 
-730 NQSMDKI
+730 
-737 FNDGIFDVDSNYLYK
+737 DVSNM
-752 KENHIENIGEVLNK
+752 G
-766 IFSGNVKFNKSKTL
+766 
-780 KEMTKSLL
+780 
-788 DDNFDITYDLKQGDD
+788 Q
-803 LLNHMSPG
+803 
-811 KKGIVLFQLFLE
+811 
-823 VSSSKVPI
+823 
-831 LIDQPEDNLDN
+831 QP
-842 RTVYNTLN
+842 
-850 EFIKTKK
+850 
-857 INRQIIMV
+857 Q
-865 SHNSNLVVST
+865 
-875 DSENIIVANQ
+875 
-885 NGQNS
+885 
-890 SYPRFEYING
+890 P
-900 ALEETK
+900 
-906 KKDLSELNELKKQ
+906 
-919 GIREHVCEILEG
+919 
-931 GVEAFKKREEKYNI
+931 

>member
-1 MNRGSEWNKW
+1 
-11 DLHVHTKYT
+11 
-20 NKNDQFTSATFDDFC
+20 
-35 IEFFKRAVEKNIKV
+35 
-49 IGITDYFSIENY
+49 
-61 LKIKEFLTR
+61 
-70 IDEIEV
+70 
-76 LEQIKEEIKKIYL
+76 
-89 IPNIELRMLPSTDSG
+89 
-104 KLINIHCLFNPDYID
+104 
-119 NLEDDFFSTLEF
+119 
-131 NGYKMTK
+131 MTK

-857 INRQIIMV
+857 IDRQIIMV

>member
-573 DIDERHKEILKTYY
+573 DIDESHKEILKTYY

-857 INRQIIMV
+857 IDRQIIMV

>member
-803 LLNHMSPG
+803 LLNHMLPG

-857 INRQIIMV
+857 IDRQIIMV